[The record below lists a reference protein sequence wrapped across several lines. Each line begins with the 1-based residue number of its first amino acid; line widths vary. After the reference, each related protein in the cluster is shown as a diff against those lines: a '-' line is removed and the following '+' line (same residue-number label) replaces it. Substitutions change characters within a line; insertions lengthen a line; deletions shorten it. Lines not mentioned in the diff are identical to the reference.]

1 MDWEKKLERM
11 GEITT
16 LLKDENTSLE
26 SSIKLLEEG
35 VAISKEVESHLNEAE
50 QKVEKII
57 NSIDDEENELK
68 TLPFESKSV
77 DES

>member
-11 GEITT
+11 GEITI
-16 LLKDENTSLE
+16 LLKDDKTNLE

-35 VAISKEVESHLNEAE
+35 VAISKEVEAHLNAAE

-57 NSIDDEENELK
+57 NSIDDDENELK
-68 TLPFESKSV
+68 TLPFESLSV